1 MKTQRTTRPA
11 LAATILL
18 VTLFLLN
25 GCAAPMMPAPAAPAS
40 SGGSEY
46 SAPAPAAEAAAPAM
60 EAPAEAAAE
69 AAAMEAPAESGYD
82 GDYQQREAETVTAGV
97 TDDNEDFGAYLA
109 YLDRHPGAY
118 ANRRDVSE
126 RYVIT
131 VVDED
136 GLAVHDAQVEITADE
151 RPVFSG
157 RTDAGGRMIFM
168 PRALDD
174 AGQWRRAGE
183 FRVVASKGYAAR
195 IQTFTRDAG
204 QQGGGWQLVLEG
216 VERPRRTQLD
226 LLFLL
231 DATGSMG
238 DEIEKLKVS
247 MASIADEIAALPEA
261 PDVRFALVAYRD
273 QGDEYVVRPFD
284 FTARLNAFQR
294 ELANVRAD
302 GGGDTPEDVN
312 TALHTAV
319 HEMSWRPADTVR
331 LAVLVGDAPPHV
343 DYRWQQYSYDRDM
356 LAAVGQ
362 GIKLFPVAASNTDES
377 GEFTFRQMAQATGGK
392 FVFLTYEDAD
402 DPGSGPGT
410 ETAHDVENYS
420 VNTLDALI
428 VRLVREELAK
438 LAAPVAAQPQS
449 PTATPTA
456 TPAQQSY
463 YGPVSCTLDLAA
475 WTSTCDGIAAIE
487 TVDADADAQ
496 EIVLRLTLDP
506 QTTGFS
512 KARFDV
518 ALDRR
523 EAIGAMINI
532 GDSPSNDGIGGD
544 AGDTNHNAEM
554 VIADGDLWVFGDDGM
569 DAAGNR
575 QISAERGVV
584 GPGDEFTVEVADG
597 RLELRLPGGEQVIEA
612 GHFFAFDG
620 QRDDSG
626 AVDYDLYAAFNRT
639 IAGGERGAGV
649 ERVTITLLP

>member
-1 MKTQRTTRPA
+1 MKTQRTSRPT
-11 LAATILL
+11 LAAIALL
-18 VTLFLLN
+18 VMLFLLN
-25 GCAAPMMPAPAAPAS
+25 GCAAPMMPAPAAPA
-40 SGGSEY
+40 
-46 SAPAPAAEAAAPAM
+46 AEAAAPAM
-60 EAPAEAAAE
+60 EAPAAE
-69 AAAMEAPAESGYD
+69 AAPASSDSESGYAGSG

-97 TDDNEDFGAYLA
+97 TDDNEDFGSYLA

-118 ANRRDVSE
+118 ANRRDVGE
-126 RYVIT
+126 RYVIS
-131 VVDED
+131 VVDEN
-136 GLAVHDAQVEITADE
+136 GLAVHDAQVEISADE
-151 RPVFSG
+151 LPVFSG

-174 AGQWRRAGE
+174 AGQWRRARE

-195 IQTFTRDAG
+195 SQTFARDASG
-204 QQGGGWQLVLEG
+204 EGGEWKVAIEG

-231 DATGSMG
+231 DATGSMS
-238 DEIEKLKVS
+238 DEIEKLKDS
-247 MASIADEIAALPEA
+247 MASIADEIASLPEA

-284 FTARLNAFQR
+284 FTPRLGAFQR
-294 ELANVRAD
+294 ELAGVWAD

-319 HEMSWRPADTVR
+319 HELSWRPADTVR
-331 LAVLVGDAPPHV
+331 LAVLVGDAPPHI
-343 DYRWQQYSYDRDM
+343 DYSWQQYSYDRDM
-356 LAAVGQ
+356 FAAVER

-377 GEFTFRQMAQATGGK
+377 GEYTFRQMAQATGGK
-392 FVFLTYEDAD
+392 FVFLTYEDAS

-410 ETAHDVENYS
+410 ETSHDVENYS

-438 LAAPVAAQPQS
+438 LGAPIAAQPQS
-449 PTATPTA
+449 PTPTA
-456 TPAQQSY
+456 TPTQQGYSD
-463 YGPVSCTLDLAA
+463 PVSCTLDLAA
-475 WTSTCDGIAAIE
+475 WTSTCEDIAAIE
-487 TVDADADAQ
+487 TVEGSAEAQ

-506 QTTGFS
+506 LTTGFS
-512 KARFDV
+512 RARFDV

-523 EAIGAMINI
+523 AANGAMINV

-544 AGDTNHNAEM
+544 AGDTSHNAEM
-554 VIADGDLWVFGDDGM
+554 VIVDGDLWVFGDDGM

-575 QISAERGVV
+575 QISAERSVV
-584 GPGDEFTVEVADG
+584 GPGNEFTVQVADG

-612 GHFFAFDG
+612 GHFFALDG

-626 AVDYDLYAAFNRT
+626 AVDYDIYAAFNRT

-649 ERVTITLLP
+649 EQVTITLLP